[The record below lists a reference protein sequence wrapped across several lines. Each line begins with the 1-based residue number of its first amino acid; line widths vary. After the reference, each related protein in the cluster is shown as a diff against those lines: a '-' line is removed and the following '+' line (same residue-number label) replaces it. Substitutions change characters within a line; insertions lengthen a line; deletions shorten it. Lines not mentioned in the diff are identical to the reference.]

1 MLLFSYII
9 LIVPWTTLLYNTK
22 VALILKKWVK
32 ELKYKSP
39 QEETKALPFNV
50 FASEIFNK

>member
-9 LIVPWTTLLYNTK
+9 LIVLWTTLLYNTK

-32 ELKYKSP
+32 ELKYKYP
-39 QEETKALPFNV
+39 QEETKTLPFVV